1 MIGYTVI
8 IPCEMAV
15 KSIVPSI
22 RAMVAKELNE
32 SYNMKQD
39 DIACIL
45 GVTQSAV
52 SQYLSNVRGNALDL
66 KDVSEVVVIVKDL
79 VFMLTENP
87 KSTRAICQK
96 YCEACEIIRTRR
108 IMCQLHH
115 RLDPLYNTTNCDTC
129 MPF

>member
-1 MIGYTVI
+1 MI

-45 GVTQSAV
+45 GITQSAV
-52 SQYLSNVRGNALDL
+52 SQYLNNVRGNSLDL
-66 KDVSEVVVIVKDL
+66 KDVKEVQIAVKDL
-79 VFMLTENP
+79 VFMLKETP

-96 YCEACEIIRTRR
+96 YCEICEIIRTRR
-108 IMCQLHH
+108 MLCQIHH
-115 RLDPLYNTTNCDTC
+115 RLDPLIDTANCDTC